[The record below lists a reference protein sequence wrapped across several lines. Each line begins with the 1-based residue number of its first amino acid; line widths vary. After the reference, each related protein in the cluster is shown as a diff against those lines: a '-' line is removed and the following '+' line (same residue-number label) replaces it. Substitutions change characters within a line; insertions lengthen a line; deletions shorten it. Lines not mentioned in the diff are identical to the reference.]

1 MPIAVDPVMAIR
13 GRVVRFSIALGA
25 IMAIGTVGY
34 MLIEKWTV
42 IDSLYMTVITLSTVG
57 FREVRDLSPEGRLFT
72 TGLIVT
78 SVGVVAYLFGAISQY
93 IISGELHGTLRRRR
107 MQKSISTL
115 KHHYIVC
122 GYGRV
127 GRQVVESLRAAG
139 RTCVVIDPDQSE
151 EKSSEGAL
159 IVQGDAADDEI
170 LMQAGLENAAGL
182 VAATGDDP
190 TNLFITV
197 SAHALRPDLV
207 IVARAN
213 QPMTQGKLLRGGAS
227 HVLSPYT
234 IGGRRIATQILHP
247 GVADFL
253 DVVMHSGD
261 LELCLEECM
270 VWPGSSLQ
278 GKTISEAKVRQTT
291 GANVLAVRR
300 SNGGTMVTNPP
311 GDMRFEPGDVLIALG
326 TQEQLKTLMTVTNL
340 EP

>member
-1 MPIAVDPVMAIR
+1 MPIPIDPVTAIR
-13 GRVVRFSIALGA
+13 GRVIRLSIALGA
-25 IMAIGTVGY
+25 IISVGTVGY
-34 MLIEKWTV
+34 VLLEHWTIIE
-42 IDSLYMTVITLSTVG
+42 SLYMTVITLSTVG
-57 FREVRDLSPEGRLFT
+57 FREVRDLSPQGRLFT
-72 TGLIVT
+72 VALIIS
-78 SVGVVAYLFGAISQY
+78 SVGTVAYLFGAISQY
-93 IISGELHGTLRRRR
+93 IISGELHGTLRRNR
-107 MQKSISTL
+107 MQKNISNL

-127 GRQVVESLRAAG
+127 GRQVVESLCAAG
-139 RTCVVIDPDQSE
+139 KTCVVIDPDQSE
-151 EKSSEGAL
+151 ETQLEGAL
-159 IVQGDAADDEI
+159 FVKGDAGDDEVI
-170 LMQAGLENAAGL
+170 ARAGLDSAAGM

-197 SAHALRPDLV
+197 STHALRPDLV

-213 QPMTQGKLLRGGAS
+213 NPATQLKLLRGGAS

-234 IGGRRIATQILHP
+234 IGGRRIATQMLHP

-261 LELCLEECM
+261 LELRLEECM

-278 GKTISEAKVRQTT
+278 NKTIAEAKVRQQT

-326 TQEQLKTLMTVTNL
+326 TQEQLNALMTVTNL